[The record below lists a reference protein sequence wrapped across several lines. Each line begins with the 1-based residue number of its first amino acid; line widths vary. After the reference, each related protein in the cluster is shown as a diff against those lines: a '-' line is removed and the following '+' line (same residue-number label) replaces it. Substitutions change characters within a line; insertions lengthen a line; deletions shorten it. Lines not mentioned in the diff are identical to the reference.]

1 MGYKLKTSKRTEEI
15 LCKIEVSE
23 NLPWPTLMRLAI
35 SLSIKQGPLMK
46 IELFTDSQGRELN
59 RQTVTGEYDTL
70 YKCLIEL
77 TEGRHLSDD
86 EFFPLYIKGH
96 LDRGAALLEKEH
108 KYSKEFLVHLAA
120 LDEAI

>member
-1 MGYKLKTSKRTEEI
+1 MGYKLRTSKKTEEI
-15 LCKIEVSE
+15 LCKIEARE
-23 NLPWPTLMRLAI
+23 NLPWPTLMRLAL
-35 SLSIKQGPLMK
+35 SLSLRQGSLMG

-86 EFFPLYIKGH
+86 EFFPVYIKGH
-96 LDRGAALLEKEH
+96 LDRGATLLEREH
-108 KYSKEFLVHLAA
+108 KYSRDFLSHLAA
-120 LDEAI
+120 LDDGI